1 MIQIAPDNK
10 LKITV
15 GLGEMSVVTHESDAI
30 LACLGLGS
38 CVGIAA
44 IDKQSG
50 VFGMAHIVLPDSGG
64 RSTET
69 KAKYADTGVPKLL
82 EEMVANGAMKSRI
95 QFKIAGGAQ
104 MALSNTSN
112 PVFKIGERNIEAVAE
127 AAAAAGVRVVS
138 KELGGSRGR
147 TLRLDADSGK
157 VFVSEAGSTPVE
169 L

>member
-1 MIQIAPDNK
+1 MIQTASDNK
-10 LKITV
+10 VKITV
-15 GLGEMSVVTHESDAI
+15 GLGDMSIVTRDSDTS

-44 IDKQSG
+44 MDKQAG
-50 VFGMAHIVLPDSGG
+50 VFGMAHIVLPESGG

-69 KAKYADTGVPKLL
+69 KAKYADTGVPRLL
-82 EEMVANGAMKSRI
+82 EEMVASGAVKSRI

-104 MALSNTSN
+104 MALSNASN
-112 PVFKIGERNIEAVAE
+112 PDFKIGERNVEAVAE
-127 AAAAAGVRVVS
+127 AAAAAGVPVVS

-157 VFVSEAGSTPVE
+157 VFVSEAGSAPAE